1 MSAVPFILPD
11 KKRTSKKARPPAELK
26 GFVERVPFHNPE
38 NGFSVLRVS
47 DKKHWGTDTV
57 VGFASPVSAGLYI
70 HATGRW
76 QSCEDGHQLRAEVI
90 RTKLPTETDDIQ
102 KCLGSGLVEG
112 IGPAY
117 AGRFM
122 ETFGGKI
129 FDILDKHPEKLLKVE
144 GVGQKRCDPEQK
156 AVRNA
161 VNFLIDHE
169 VSSELAVKIVRT
181 YGIDTVRIVKED
193 PYRLARDLRRIDFH
207 WADAFAKRIGI
218 GLHSAARARAG
229 LAYVL
234 NELSTG
240 MGNTFLPR
248 AELEA
253 MTCELLGVPKRVVA
267 KAIDEAL
274 ERGDVAVSDVPK
286 PGSIYPS
293 ELLGAEEG
301 VATEIARLSSG
312 SLPWDALD
320 LDGGIAAAQAK
331 LGFEFTL
338 PQRNALVTALTSKVS
353 VLSGGSGMGKAS
365 ILKTI
370 LSILDANGV
379 KFRLCAP
386 SRNAADRLAEV
397 MGRVAAG
404 VPSLLEYNYADGTF
418 RRNAENPVDC
428 DLLIVNESNLLDI
441 TFAHRLLVAVPSH
454 AAVLF
459 VGDSDLLP
467 SYGPGN
473 FFSDLID
480 SQIVPV
486 SQLTDVVREGPA
498 SWIAKVAHQIKSG
511 EMPTFPSKTDDGN
524 CYFLR
529 VDDEEE
535 LSEALKDLILTRL
548 PNAYRIDRK
557 RDLQLLTPMSCGKTG
572 AQAFNALFR
581 EDLTGLTF
589 GIERFGQ
596 RFDKGEKVMQVVEN
610 RARGTYTGDVGVI
623 TEIDR
628 SEGRRTL
635 CPLRRADRLLLL

>member
-1 MSAVPFILPD
+1 
-11 KKRTSKKARPPAELK
+11 
-26 GFVERVPFHNPE
+26 
-38 NGFSVLRVS
+38 
-47 DKKHWGTDTV
+47 
-57 VGFASPVSAGLYI
+57 
-70 HATGRW
+70 
-76 QSCEDGHQLRAEVI
+76 
-90 RTKLPTETDDIQ
+90 
-102 KCLGSGLVEG
+102 
-112 IGPAY
+112 
-117 AGRFM
+117 
-122 ETFGGKI
+122 
-129 FDILDKHPEKLLKVE
+129 
-144 GVGQKRCDPEQK
+144 
-156 AVRNA
+156 
-161 VNFLIDHE
+161 
-169 VSSELAVKIVRT
+169 
-181 YGIDTVRIVKED
+181 
-193 PYRLARDLRRIDFH
+193 
-207 WADAFAKRIGI
+207 
-218 GLHSAARARAG
+218 
-229 LAYVL
+229 
-234 NELSTG
+234 
-240 MGNTFLPR
+240 
-248 AELEA
+248 

-286 PGSIYPS
+286 PGSIYPA

-301 VATEIARLSSG
+301 VATEIARLTSG

-331 LGFEFTL
+331 LGFEFTP

-353 VLSGGSGMGKAS
+353 VLSGGPGMGKAS

-397 MGRVAAG
+397 MGRVATG

-548 PNAYRIDRK
+548 PDAYRIDRK

-628 SEGRRTL
+628 KEGELYVRYGERIVCYAFEELDELVQAYAVTVDKVRGNEFPGVIIPLSMEQSVVLRREVLYTAVTRGQKLVVFVGDPEVLAAVKRTDDHPRRTGL
-635 CPLRRADRLLLL
+635 VERLMRGVL